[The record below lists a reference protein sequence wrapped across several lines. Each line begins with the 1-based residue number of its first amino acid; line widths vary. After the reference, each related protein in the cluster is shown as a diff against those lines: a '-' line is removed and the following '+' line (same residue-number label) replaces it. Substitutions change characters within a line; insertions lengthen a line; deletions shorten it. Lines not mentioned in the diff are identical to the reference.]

1 MTADLDEERDFLL
14 RSLRDLEAERDAG
27 DIEEADYIELRDD
40 YTARAA
46 EVLRLLGNTGRD
58 PTPPAQKSSRGW
70 RKRVIGAVLVVVIAG
85 LAAWG
90 VASSAGQRLP
100 GQSVS
105 GNITPTADPRLAK
118 ARDLIGQQKILDAV
132 KLYDQ
137 ILKDDPNQPEA
148 LTYRGWLVRLAGLPD
163 DGLKYL
169 DRAVAADP
177 AYPDARVF
185 RGIIQLRDKNQPA
198 AAVTDFCAFMA
209 NNPPQQM
216 VALVQQPLDE
226 ALKATGK
233 TACP

>member
-1 MTADLDEERDFLL
+1 MSTDLHEERDFLL
-14 RSLRDLEAERDAG
+14 NSLRDLEAERNAG
-27 DIEEADYIELRDD
+27 DITEADYTALRDD

-46 EVLRLLGNTGRD
+46 EVLRLLRNGSQA
-58 PTPPAQKSSRGW
+58 PPAIAQKSW
-70 RKRVIGAVLVVVIAG
+70 RKRVIGAAVVVVIAG
-85 LAAWG
+85 LAAWA
-90 VASSAGQRLP
+90 VASTAGERLP

-137 ILKDDPNQPEA
+137 ILKDDPKQPEA

-177 AYPDARVF
+177 NYPDARVF
-185 RGIIQLRDKNQPA
+185 RGIIELRDKNQPA
-198 AAVTDFCAFMA
+198 AAVIDFCALA
-209 NNPPQQM
+209 AQNPSQDIM
-216 VALVQQPLDE
+216 SMVQQPLDE
-226 ALKATGK
+226 ALKATGR